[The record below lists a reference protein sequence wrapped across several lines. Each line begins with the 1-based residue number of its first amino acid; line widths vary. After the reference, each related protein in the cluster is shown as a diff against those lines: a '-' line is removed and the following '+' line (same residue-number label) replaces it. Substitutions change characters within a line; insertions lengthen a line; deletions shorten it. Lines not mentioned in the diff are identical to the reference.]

1 MREMGGSKMETC
13 IFCQIVSKKS
23 EAYII
28 YENDW
33 VCCFLD
39 KLPINKGHVLVVP
52 KKHYQEFSQVDEKSL
67 IEVILA
73 AQKAAIAI
81 GALLETDGITIMQN
95 NGIFKDVEHYHMHVI
110 PRYKD
115 DGFSWVEPK
124 ITVNKDDFAD
134 LKTSLQD
141 YLKHKVY
148 FTSGQGECKKTD

>member
-1 MREMGGSKMETC
+1 MAGQVALN
-13 IFCQIVSKKS
+13 IFLKLKQESLLCLLAGYCNKK
-23 EAYII
+23 
-28 YENDW
+28 
-33 VCCFLD
+33 
-39 KLPINKGHVLVVP
+39 
-52 KKHYQEFSQVDEKSL
+52 
-67 IEVILA
+67 IE
-73 AQKAAIAI
+73 
-81 GALLETDGITIMQN
+81 

-148 FTSGQGECKKTD
+148 FTSGQGERKKTD